1 MHPGGCIAQRPN
13 RERTRVIL
21 CASRWHMSWGYWGIV
36 GGLLAMVGM
45 LLACFTL
52 LYPKRK
58 EPLPTQS
65 DRTEAPS
72 MASSRAPDS
81 QRKAA

>member
-1 MHPGGCIAQRPN
+1 
-13 RERTRVIL
+13 
-21 CASRWHMSWGYWGIV
+21 MSWGYWGIV
-36 GGLLAMVGM
+36 GGLVAMVGM

-58 EPLPTQS
+58 ESRPTQS
-65 DRTEAPS
+65 DRTDVPRAA
-72 MASSRAPDS
+72 ASHARDH